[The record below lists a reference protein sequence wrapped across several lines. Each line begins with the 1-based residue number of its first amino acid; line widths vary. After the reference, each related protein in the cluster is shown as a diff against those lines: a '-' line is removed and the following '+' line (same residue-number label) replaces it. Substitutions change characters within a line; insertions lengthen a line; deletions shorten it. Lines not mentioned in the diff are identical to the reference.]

1 MSQFA
6 NLVLKRG
13 VSAHRSR
20 GRSPEVLPQ
29 RYPENRM
36 VVMEMIGDA
45 CTTTPGRGLL
55 SSFSREHIAQGGR
68 MNHKMSQIQAEKEY
82 EIA

>member
-1 MSQFA
+1 
-6 NLVLKRG
+6 
-13 VSAHRSR
+13 
-20 GRSPEVLPQ
+20 
-29 RYPENRM
+29 M